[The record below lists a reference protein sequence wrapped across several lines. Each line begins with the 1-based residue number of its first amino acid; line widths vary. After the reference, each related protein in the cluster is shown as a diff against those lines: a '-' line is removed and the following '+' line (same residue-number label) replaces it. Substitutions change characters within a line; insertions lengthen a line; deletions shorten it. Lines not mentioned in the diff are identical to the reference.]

1 MRGLSENENHF
12 KIGPYLTLLWAKNRR
27 KSHTN
32 GRFGIKPHFSRSKIA
47 GGNKNGWVGG
57 ISWWGVTSRYEYAKM
72 ESFEIEQTTKLD
84 LHYEYLTVKT
94 ATRTSKTTNDTRWQ
108 RWEQDSKRYQ
118 RQQQPQHDPS
128 GLGPSLLDP
137 SADGP
142 ATQGTTEIHYRNRDA
157 DQHLPHAL
165 MSVLVV

>member
-1 MRGLSENENHF
+1 MD
-12 KIGPYLTLLWAKNRR
+12 
-27 KSHTN
+27 
-32 GRFGIKPHFSRSKIA
+32 
-47 GGNKNGWVGG
+47 
-57 ISWWGVTSRYEYAKM
+57 
-72 ESFEIEQTTKLD
+72 SFEIEQTTKLD
-84 LHYEYLTVKT
+84 LRYEYLTVKQRHEQ
-94 ATRTSKTTNDTRWQ
+94 ARRRTTPDDND
-108 RWEQDSKRYQ
+108 ENKDSKRYQ

-157 DQHLPHAL
+157 DQHLPHEL